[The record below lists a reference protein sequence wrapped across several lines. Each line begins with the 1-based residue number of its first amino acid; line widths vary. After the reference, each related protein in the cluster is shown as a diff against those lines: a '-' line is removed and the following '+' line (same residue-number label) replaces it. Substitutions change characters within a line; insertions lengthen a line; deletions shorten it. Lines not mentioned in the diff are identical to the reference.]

1 VTVTTE
7 PGLHPTAVID
17 AKATLGSGVR
27 IGAYSV
33 IGPEVVLGPEAD
45 VGHHVVLEGRV
56 DVGARARIGHGTVI
70 GGVPQDL
77 KYRDGTPS
85 GVRIGEGTII
95 REYVTIHRSSRPD
108 TDTEIG
114 PECLLMASCHVAH
127 DCRLGRG
134 VIVIN
139 YAGLT
144 GHCEVHDR
152 ATIGGLTGIAPFTRV
167 GTHAYIG
174 GVSKITAD
182 VPPFMLVDGRP
193 AVARGINVIGLR
205 RAGLAPPERR
215 ALQDAYRL
223 LYRSGLTVPRALEQI
238 RETLP
243 ASTTLAVLL
252 DFVGAAKRI
261 VAGPV
266 RGEVESAVEGE
277 DEQIF

>member
-1 VTVTTE
+1 
-7 PGLHPTAVID
+7 
-17 AKATLGSGVR
+17 
-27 IGAYSV
+27 
-33 IGPEVVLGPEAD
+33 
-45 VGHHVVLEGRV
+45 
-56 DVGARARIGHGTVI
+56 VI
-70 GGVPQDL
+70 GGIPQDL

-85 GVRIGEGTII
+85 GVRIGEGTVI
-95 REYVTIHRSSRPD
+95 REYVTIHRASRPD

-127 DCRLGRG
+127 DCLLGRG

-144 GHCEVHDR
+144 GHCEIHDR

-174 GVSKITAD
+174 GVSKVTAD

-205 RAGLAPPERR
+205 RAGLGASERR
-215 ALQDAYRL
+215 ALQDAYRV
-223 LYRSGLTVPRALEQI
+223 LYRSGLAIPRALEQI

-243 ASTTLAVLL
+243 ASITLSTLL
-252 DFVGAAKRI
+252 DFVVASKRI
-261 VAGPV
+261 VPGPA
-266 RGEVESAVEGE
+266 RSNQESAVDGE
-277 DEQIF
+277 DERIL

>member
-1 VTVTTE
+1 MTSEVS
-7 PGLHPTAVID
+7 LHPTAIVN
-17 AKATLGSGVR
+17 AKATLGAGVR
-27 IGAYSV
+27 IGAYAV
-33 IGPEVVLGPEAD
+33 IGPDVVLGPHAE

-56 DVGARARIGHGTVI
+56 DVGARARIGHGTVV
-70 GGVPQDL
+70 GGIPQDL

-85 GVRIGEGTII
+85 GVRIGEGTVI
-95 REYVTIHRSSRPD
+95 REYVTIHRASRPD

-127 DCRLGRG
+127 DCLLGRG

-144 GHCEVHDR
+144 GHCEIHDR

-174 GVSKITAD
+174 GVSKVTAD

-205 RAGLAPPERR
+205 RAGLGASERR
-215 ALQDAYRL
+215 ALQDAYRI
-223 LYRSGLTVPRALEQI
+223 LYRSGLAIPRALEQI

-243 ASTTLAVLL
+243 ASNTLSALL
-252 DFVGAAKRI
+252 DFVVAAKRI
-261 VAGPV
+261 VPGPA
-266 RGEVESAVEGE
+266 RSNQESAVDGE
-277 DEQIF
+277 DERIL

>member
-1 VTVTTE
+1 VTSEV
-7 PGLHPTAVID
+7 GLHPTAIVD
-17 AKATLGSGVR
+17 AKATLGAGVR
-27 IGAYSV
+27 IGAYAV
-33 IGPEVVLGPEAD
+33 IGPDVVLGPHAE

-70 GGVPQDL
+70 GGIPQDL

-85 GVRIGEGTII
+85 GVRIGEETVI
-95 REYVTIHRSSRPD
+95 REYVTIHRASRPD

-127 DCRLGRG
+127 DCLLGRG

-144 GHCEVHDR
+144 GHCEIHDR

-174 GVSKITAD
+174 GVSKVTAD

-193 AVARGINVIGLR
+193 AIARGINVIGLR
-205 RAGLAPPERR
+205 RAGLGASERR
-215 ALQDAYRL
+215 ALQDAYRV
-223 LYRSGLTVPRALEQI
+223 LYRSGLAIPRALEQI

-243 ASTTLAVLL
+243 ASITLSTLL
-252 DFVGAAKRI
+252 DFVVASKRI
-261 VAGPV
+261 VPGPA
-266 RGEVESAVEGE
+266 RSNQESAVDGE
-277 DEQIF
+277 DERIL

>member
-1 VTVTTE
+1 VTSEV
-7 PGLHPTAVID
+7 GLHPTAIVD
-17 AKATLGSGVR
+17 AKATLGAGVR
-27 IGAYSV
+27 IGAYAV
-33 IGPEVVLGPEAD
+33 IGPDVVLGPHAE

-56 DVGARARIGHGTVI
+56 AVGARARIGHGTVV
-70 GGVPQDL
+70 GGIPQDL

-85 GVRIGEGTII
+85 GVRIGEETVI
-95 REYVTIHRSSRPD
+95 REYVTIHRASRPD

-127 DCRLGRG
+127 DCLLGRG

-144 GHCEVHDR
+144 GHCEIHDR

-174 GVSKITAD
+174 GVSKVTAD

-205 RAGLAPPERR
+205 RAGLGASERR
-215 ALQDAYRL
+215 ALQDAYRV
-223 LYRSGLTVPRALEQI
+223 LYRSGLAIPRALEQI

-243 ASTTLAVLL
+243 ASITLSTLL
-252 DFVGAAKRI
+252 DFVVAAKRI
-261 VAGPV
+261 VPGPA
-266 RGEVESAVEGE
+266 RSNQESAVDGE
-277 DEQIF
+277 DERIL

>member
-1 VTVTTE
+1 VTSET
-7 PGLHPTAVID
+7 GLHPTAIVD
-17 AKATLGSGVR
+17 AKATLGAGVR
-27 IGAYSV
+27 IGAYAV
-33 IGPEVVLGPEAD
+33 IGPDVVLGPHAE

-85 GVRIGEGTII
+85 GVRIGEGTVI
-95 REYVTIHRSSRPD
+95 REYVTIHRASRPD

-127 DCRLGRG
+127 DCLLGRG

-144 GHCEVHDR
+144 GHCEIHDR

-174 GVSKITAD
+174 GVSKVTAD

-205 RAGLAPPERR
+205 RAGLGASERR
-215 ALQDAYRL
+215 ALQDAYRV
-223 LYRSGLTVPRALEQI
+223 LYRSGLAIPRALEQI

-243 ASTTLAVLL
+243 ASVTLSTLL
-252 DFVGAAKRI
+252 DFVGASKRI
-261 VAGPV
+261 VPGPA
-266 RGEVESAVEGE
+266 RSNEESAVDGE
-277 DEQIF
+277 DERIL

>member
-1 VTVTTE
+1 VASE
-7 PGLHPTAVID
+7 PGLHPTAIID
-17 AKATLGSGVR
+17 AKASLGPGVR
-27 IGAYSV
+27 VGAYAV
-33 IGPEVVLGPEAD
+33 IGPEVVLGSDAE

-56 DVGARARIGHGTVI
+56 DVGARARVGHGTVV
-70 GGVPQDL
+70 GGIPQDL

-85 GVRIGEGTII
+85 GVRIGEGAVI
-95 REYVTIHRSSRPD
+95 REYVTIHRASRPD
-108 TDTEIG
+108 ADTEIG

-139 YAGLT
+139 YAGIT
-144 GHCEVHDR
+144 GHCEIDDR

-182 VPPFMLVDGRP
+182 VPPFLLVDGRP
-193 AVARGINVIGLR
+193 AVARGVNVIGLR
-205 RAGLAPPERR
+205 RAGLGAAERR
-215 ALQDAYRL
+215 ALQDAFRL
-223 LYRSGLTVPRALEQI
+223 LYRSGLTIPRAVEQI

-243 ASTTLAVLL
+243 PSATLATLL

-261 VAGPV
+261 VPGPP
-266 RGEVESAVEGE
+266 RGDAESAGDGE
-277 DEQIF
+277 DERIF

>member
-1 VTVTTE
+1 MTSEV
-7 PGLHPTAVID
+7 GLHPTAIVD
-17 AKATLGSGVR
+17 AKATLGAGVR
-27 IGAYSV
+27 IGAYAV
-33 IGPEVVLGPEAD
+33 IGPDVVLGPHAE

-70 GGVPQDL
+70 GGIPQDL

-85 GVRIGEGTII
+85 GVRIGEGTVI
-95 REYVTIHRSSRPD
+95 REYVTIHRASRPD

-127 DCRLGRG
+127 DCLLGRG

-144 GHCEVHDR
+144 GHCEIHDR

-174 GVSKITAD
+174 GVSKVTAD

-205 RAGLAPPERR
+205 RAGLGASERR
-215 ALQDAYRL
+215 ALQDAYRV
-223 LYRSGLTVPRALEQI
+223 LYRSGLAIPRALEQI

-243 ASTTLAVLL
+243 ASITLSTLL
-252 DFVGAAKRI
+252 DFVVASKRI
-261 VAGPV
+261 VPGPA
-266 RGEVESAVEGE
+266 RSNQESAVDGE
-277 DEQIF
+277 DERIL

>member
-1 VTVTTE
+1 MTSET
-7 PGLHPTAVID
+7 GLHPTAIVD
-17 AKATLGSGVR
+17 AKATLGAGVR
-27 IGAYSV
+27 IGAYAV
-33 IGPEVVLGPEAD
+33 IGPDVVLGPHAE

-70 GGVPQDL
+70 GGIPQDL

-85 GVRIGEGTII
+85 GVRIGEGTVI
-95 REYVTIHRSSRPD
+95 REYVTIHRASRPD

-127 DCRLGRG
+127 DCLLGRG

-144 GHCEVHDR
+144 GHCEIHDR

-174 GVSKITAD
+174 GVSKVTAD

-205 RAGLAPPERR
+205 RAGLGASERR
-215 ALQDAYRL
+215 ALQDAYRV
-223 LYRSGLTVPRALEQI
+223 LYRSGLAVPRALEQI

-243 ASTTLAVLL
+243 ASITLSTLL
-252 DFVGAAKRI
+252 DFVGASKRI
-261 VAGPV
+261 VPGPA
-266 RGEVESAVEGE
+266 RSNQESAVDGE
-277 DEQIF
+277 DERIL

>member
-1 VTVTTE
+1 MTSEV
-7 PGLHPTAVID
+7 GLHPTAIVD
-17 AKATLGSGVR
+17 AKATLGAGIR
-27 IGAYSV
+27 IGAYAV
-33 IGPEVVLGPEAD
+33 IGPDVVLGPHAE

-70 GGVPQDL
+70 GGIPQDL

-85 GVRIGEGTII
+85 GVRIGEGTVI
-95 REYVTIHRSSRPD
+95 REYVTIHRASRPD

-127 DCRLGRG
+127 DCLLGRG

-144 GHCEVHDR
+144 GHCEIHDR

-174 GVSKITAD
+174 GVSKVTAD

-205 RAGLAPPERR
+205 RAGLGASERR
-215 ALQDAYRL
+215 ALQDAYRV
-223 LYRSGLTVPRALEQI
+223 LYRSGLAIPRALEQI

-243 ASTTLAVLL
+243 ASITLSTLL
-252 DFVGAAKRI
+252 DFVVASKRI
-261 VAGPV
+261 VPGPA
-266 RGEVESAVEGE
+266 RSNQESAVDGE
-277 DEQIF
+277 DERIL

>member
-1 VTVTTE
+1 VTSEV
-7 PGLHPTAVID
+7 GLHPTAIVD
-17 AKATLGSGVR
+17 AKATLGAGIR
-27 IGAYSV
+27 IGAYAV
-33 IGPEVVLGPEAD
+33 IGPDVVLGPHAE

-70 GGVPQDL
+70 GGIPQDL

-85 GVRIGEGTII
+85 GVRIGEGTVI
-95 REYVTIHRSSRPD
+95 REYVTIHRASRPD

-127 DCRLGRG
+127 DCLLGRG

-144 GHCEVHDR
+144 GHCEIHDR

-174 GVSKITAD
+174 GVSKVTAD

-205 RAGLAPPERR
+205 RAGLGASERR
-215 ALQDAYRL
+215 ALQDAYRV
-223 LYRSGLTVPRALEQI
+223 LYRSGLAIPRALEQI

-243 ASTTLAVLL
+243 ASITLSTLL
-252 DFVGAAKRI
+252 DFVVASKRI
-261 VAGPV
+261 VPGPA
-266 RGEVESAVEGE
+266 RSNQESAVDGE
-277 DEQIF
+277 DERIL